1 MPDKSGC
8 KSTGFVRRFFNF
20 DTWELT
26 VFVKCSAANSPLNQ
40 CTALDYGQKS
50 DFRDMPVKPSS
61 GLRAKVQF
69 LRYARKNHPPGC
81 GSIPFRP
88 SDAFADH
95 PVDAQTDHSRY
106 GNMSAIFKT
115 CGACHSSA
123 FVQINACTPCH
134 HGLK

>member
-1 MPDKSGC
+1 MPLKKGSIVKISARVKHWHDASENN
-8 KSTGFVRRFFNF
+8 RFTHIAME
-20 DTWELT
+20 DWS
-26 VFVKCSAANSPLNQ
+26 K
-40 CTALDYGQKS
+40 GQPAQS
-50 DFRDMPVKPSS
+50 MRSS
-61 GLRAKVQF
+61 GLWTKVQF

-88 SDAFADH
+88 SDAFEDH

-123 FVQINACTPCH
+123 FVPINACTSCI